1 MFLILLPTKEG
12 GFTQPFKNMRKESPS
27 YLARFSYLLTF
38 SRCSSRNRLYRVRL
52 KAILMA
58 NRSDSPTGSWPQLEP
73 ALLCIRPGWT
83 LWPWALSHRT
93 ASSEVFSLC
102 FNNTRKSGIEYCTM
116 GAGGNCWL
124 FTEEV
129 RQQDDDAA
137 DGQLTSCSVSQM
149 PEISASPWWTRD
161 LGLLFCIIWV
171 HWLNWMRL
179 KILTLELLNV
189 CVCVFR
195 TGRRCCCKRYL

>member
-73 ALLCIRPGWT
+73 ALLCIRPGWI

-102 FNNTRKSGIEYCTM
+102 FNNIRKSDIEYCTM
-116 GAGGNCWL
+116 GAGGNC
-124 FTEEV
+124 
-129 RQQDDDAA
+129 
-137 DGQLTSCSVSQM
+137 
-149 PEISASPWWTRD
+149 
-161 LGLLFCIIWV
+161 
-171 HWLNWMRL
+171 
-179 KILTLELLNV
+179 
-189 CVCVFR
+189 
-195 TGRRCCCKRYL
+195 